1 MDTPQDFQS
10 RELQDL
16 SSGLGYSTDK
26 TLARYFSTSRKTIW
40 AWAKEG
46 RIPRPRKISA
56 NMTRWDNAELQC
68 YLRTVGH
75 D

>member
-1 MDTPQDFQS
+1 MDTTQDFQS

-46 RIPRPRKISA
+46 KIPKPCKMSA
-56 NMTRWDNAELQC
+56 NTTRWRNAEMRD
-68 YLRTVGH
+68 YLGGL
-75 D
+75 